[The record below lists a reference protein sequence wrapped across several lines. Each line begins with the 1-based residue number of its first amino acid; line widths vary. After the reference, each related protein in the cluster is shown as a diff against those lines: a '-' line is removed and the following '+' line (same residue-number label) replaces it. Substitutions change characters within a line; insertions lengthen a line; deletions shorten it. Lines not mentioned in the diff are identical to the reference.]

1 MEGQVIQAWVVHK
14 SFLVKATSKL
24 RPGGCDITNQVKK
37 WGRMLSVIS
46 KCNIWK
52 NGSTALGLD
61 ASSKGESGMIQ
72 KRQTR
77 GQIAEILKSH
87 VKKFGF

>member
-1 MEGQVIQAWVVHK
+1 
-14 SFLVKATSKL
+14 
-24 RPGGCDITNQVKK
+24 
-37 WGRMLSVIS
+37 MLSVVS
-46 KCNIWK
+46 ECNRWK

-72 KRQTR
+72 KRQSR
-77 GQIAEILKSH
+77 SQIAEILKSH

>member
-1 MEGQVIQAWVVHK
+1 M
-14 SFLVKATSKL
+14 
-24 RPGGCDITNQVKK
+24 KK
-37 WGRMLSVIS
+37 QGRMLSVVS
-46 KCNIWK
+46 ECNRWK

-72 KRQTR
+72 KRQSR
-77 GQIAEILKSH
+77 SQIAEILKSH